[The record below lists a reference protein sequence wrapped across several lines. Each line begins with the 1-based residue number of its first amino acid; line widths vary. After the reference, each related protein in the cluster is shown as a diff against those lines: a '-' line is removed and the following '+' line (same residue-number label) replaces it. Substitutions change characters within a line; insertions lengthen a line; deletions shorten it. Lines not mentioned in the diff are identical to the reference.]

1 MKVYYTRDNVQN
13 IDGFDRHAYPESIVR
28 VTAGAGSDAL
38 LYLMKE
44 KTVLIDCGMA
54 YCADLLTEN
63 ISEVLGTA
71 RTLDAIFITHSHYDH
86 IGALSEVKRVWPKAI
101 VYGSSYAEYTLKRKS
116 TFEGILHMSN
126 VAAQEYTGENLAEPL
141 DMSRIQVEQ
150 ILQDGACVKFG
161 TDAIYGLETPG
172 HTNCCM
178 SFYLESE
185 KVLILSESTG
195 MVRGPKCTTTCVLK
209 GFAQAKQ
216 SVERCRNFLA
226 EYFVFPHYGII
237 PKRLADS
244 VFETIVQ
251 DMEEK
256 ETMVT
261 ELYQQGVST
270 DRILDIYV
278 KKYWKQLD
286 SADVPFEAFRMNSG
300 WEVKAILKTLKE
312 VPAS

>member
-101 VYGSSYAEYTLKRKS
+101 VYGSFYAEYTLKRKS

-161 TDAIYGLETPG
+161 TDAIYGL
-172 HTNCCM
+172 
-178 SFYLESE
+178 
-185 KVLILSESTG
+185 
-195 MVRGPKCTTTCVLK
+195 
-209 GFAQAKQ
+209 
-216 SVERCRNFLA
+216 
-226 EYFVFPHYGII
+226 
-237 PKRLADS
+237 
-244 VFETIVQ
+244 
-251 DMEEK
+251 
-256 ETMVT
+256 
-261 ELYQQGVST
+261 
-270 DRILDIYV
+270 
-278 KKYWKQLD
+278 
-286 SADVPFEAFRMNSG
+286 
-300 WEVKAILKTLKE
+300 
-312 VPAS
+312 

>member
-71 RTLDAIFITHSHYDH
+71 RTLDAIFI
-86 IGALSEVKRVWPKAI
+86 I

-209 GFAQAKQ
+209 DFAQAKQ